1 MASEM
6 TSKGEQKYLAF
17 RKSCFYEKSTRI
29 SATIHRTNLKTMN
42 SAKSRGTNPAKKFKE
57 TNITA
62 RNIEIAL
69 DC

>member
-17 RKSCFYEKSTRI
+17 RKSCLYEKSTRI
-29 SATIHRTNLKTMN
+29 SAMILRINLKTMN
-42 SAKSRGTNPAKKFKE
+42 SAKRKWSNPAKKFKE